1 MTHQDCQAYRRKARI
16 MLAAWGFV
24 SYTAG
29 LFTFM
34 YIWCNSSELHRQ
46 DLVKF
51 ITFGHVRSEHVHK

>member
-1 MTHQDCQAYRRKARI
+1 

-34 YIWCNSSELHRQ
+34 YIWCGSSELHRQ
-46 DLVKF
+46 ELVKF
-51 ITFGHVRSEHVHK
+51 VTLGHVSYEHLSK